1 MRFQTLKTTLKTELA
16 HLYPPT
22 ETDAMAQIL
31 ISHATGFSS
40 QQLLYKNTQTLDS
53 EQQSL
58 IQSFLPR
65 LIAGVPLQYV
75 LGETTF
81 FDLQILV
88 DSSVLIPRPETE
100 ELVALIL
107 KNNRSPAPKNV
118 LDLCTGSGCIALALK
133 KNLPNAQVFA
143 IDVCEN
149 ALKIA
154 KKNADRL
161 GLDVQFSQA
170 DLLHDALPQLPNF
183 DVMVSNPPYVL
194 HSERAQM
201 HVNVLNFEPHLAL
214 FVPDDDA
221 LIFYE
226 KIAQIALEKLNP
238 NGKLFFEINPL
249 KATNTIEL
257 LQKMGFKNIEP
268 TNDLNQKIRFVTAE
282 KP

>member
-100 ELVALIL
+100 ELVELIL
-107 KNNRSPAPKNV
+107 KNNRNPAPKNV

-154 KKNADRL
+154 QKNADRL
-161 GLDVQFSQA
+161 GLDVQFSKA

-257 LQKMGFKNIEP
+257 LQKMRFKNIEP
-268 TNDLNQKIRFVTAE
+268 TNDLNQKTRFVTAE